1 MQGYPDGMFRPEKGL
16 MRSEIASILHRTL
29 ISPTAADDIR
39 FNDVPAT
46 NWAFKDIALV
56 VSNGWMEGTS
66 RSTFSPDQEVTRAE
80 MAQILMNVYDWTSAS
95 TKTFDD
101 VSGHWAEKAIGAA
114 AAQGVLLGYEDGS
127 FRPDQPISRV
137 ETAKLFNRL
146 TQRPA
151 DPQLPMTW
159 SDVPVSTPDYG
170 EIMAASI
177 DHLSAE

>member
-1 MQGYPDGMFRPEKGL
+1 

-66 RSTFSPDQEVTRAE
+66 RSTFSPNQEVTRAE
-80 MAQILMNVYDWTSAS
+80 MAQILMNVYGWTAASSAS
-95 TKTFDD
+95 FDD

>member
-29 ISPTAADDIR
+29 ISPIAAKEIR

-66 RSTFSPDQEVTRAE
+66 RSTFSPNQEVTRAE
-80 MAQILMNVYDWTSAS
+80 MAQILMNVYDWTAASSAS
-95 TKTFDD
+95 FDD
-101 VSGHWAEKAIGAA
+101 VSGHWAEKAIAA
-114 AAQGVLLGYEDGS
+114 AAEQGVLPGYEDGS
-127 FRPDQPISRV
+127 FRPDQPITRV

-151 DPQLPMTW
+151 GPQLPMTW

-177 DHLSAE
+177 DHLSPE